1 MSWEIAYG
9 VGALV
14 LLGALIFGMVQYQ
27 AQPRQRPYHR
37 KGDQGGVRRSS
48 HLPAKAPGVA
58 EGASTLIAAV

>member
-27 AQPRQRPYHR
+27 RRNRANDPVTEKATKAEYDDPATYPQKRRELQKELRP
-37 KGDQGGVRRSS
+37 
-48 HLPAKAPGVA
+48 
-58 EGASTLIAAV
+58 